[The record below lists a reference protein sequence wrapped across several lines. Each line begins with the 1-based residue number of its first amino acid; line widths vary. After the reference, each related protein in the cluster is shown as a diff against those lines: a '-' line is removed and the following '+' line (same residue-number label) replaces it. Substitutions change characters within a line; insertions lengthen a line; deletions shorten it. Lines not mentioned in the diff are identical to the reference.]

1 MYVCIMY
8 YMYASIY
15 QNIIC
20 PTNIYN
26 IYAFMYQ
33 VRRKY
38 NLKNLYDTSAEPYN
52 QSCLKERIKV
62 ETSHSLTSKYMTKLK

>member
-1 MYVCIMY
+1 MCTYARMYILCMY
-8 YMYASIY
+8 YVLYMYASIY

-26 IYAFMYQ
+26 IYVFMYQ

-38 NLKNLYDTSAEPYN
+38 NLKNSCGTSAEP
-52 QSCLKERIKV
+52 
-62 ETSHSLTSKYMTKLK
+62 

>member
-1 MYVCIMY
+1 
-8 YMYASIY
+8 MYASIY

-38 NLKNLYDTSAEPYN
+38 NLKNSCGTLAEP
-52 QSCLKERIKV
+52 
-62 ETSHSLTSKYMTKLK
+62 